1 MENRINSLMYK
12 GFETGFFIGFR
23 IYDVKAHISRY
34 KTLARDIVFNNT
46 KLGEVVDLQ
55 GPQNS
60 FNFVSF

>member
-34 KTLARDIVFNNT
+34 KTLARDIVFQQH
-46 KLGEVVDLQ
+46 KIR
-55 GPQNS
+55 
-60 FNFVSF
+60 

>member
-34 KTLARDIVFNNT
+34 KTLARDIVCQQHKIRRSRGPTRAT
-46 KLGEVVDLQ
+46 KLI
-55 GPQNS
+55 
-60 FNFVSF
+60 